1 MMIGKFVYLGTIEL
15 IHASCFGVLMM
26 IQGTDVEP
34 ILGMQKKYF
43 VKKDYCIEIYIYR
56 YVEKKKTTVL
66 RIVSGG
72 RFIVMRNV
80 F

>member
-15 IHASCFGVLMM
+15 IHASCFGVLMR

-34 ILGMQKKYF
+34 VLGMQKKYF
-43 VKKDYCIEIYIYR
+43 VKKDYCIEIYIQVCR
-56 YVEKKKTTVL
+56 KEKTTVL